1 MSHSSAKNL
10 IRCEK
15 SRHGMGDNTRWDVT
29 VAMRDVTFTWRDV
42 TKARRDVTMLSKDVT
57 GDVPGGVSGS
67 RVRNQRASGPSS
79 SSGTVTVLGDCV
91 S

>member
-15 SRHGMGDNTRWDVT
+15 SLHEMGDNTRWDVT

-57 GDVPGGVSGS
+57 GDGARLCQVG
-67 RVRNQRASGPSS
+67 
-79 SSGTVTVLGDCV
+79 
-91 S
+91 